1 MFDPMPRR
9 SALTSQLVLCC
20 LIGLACSGAEPAS
33 SEELERP
40 AMESEAPAVE
50 PVPSTL
56 SAEPVPALLPSEPP
70 DDGAPILA
78 APGSE
83 GRAPVNQILFRLAD
97 GATDRAE
104 AERIARSVGGELVA
118 FAAGLYMIRVPTETM
133 EALGE
138 RMERV
143 ESDPA
148 VESAM
153 HNWVADLY

>member
-1 MFDPMPRR
+1 MFDRMTRCC
-9 SALTSQLVLCC
+9 ALTSQLVLCC
-20 LIGLACSGAEPAS
+20 LMGLACNGAEPAS
-33 SEELERP
+33 GDELDRP
-40 AMESEAPAVE
+40 ATESRAPSAEAP
-50 PVPSTL
+50 PSTPP
-56 SAEPVPALLPSEPP
+56 AERLPAPLPSEPV
-70 DDGAPILA
+70 DDGAPILV

-104 AERIARSVGGELVA
+104 AERIARSVGGELIA

-133 EALGE
+133 EELGE
-138 RMERV
+138 RIERV
-143 ESDPA
+143 ETDPA